1 MALRAARGALRIE
14 SMEIALLKSKIH
26 RATVSGASLDYE
38 GSLTV
43 SADLAE
49 LVGLI
54 SYEKILVS
62 NLNNGQ
68 RFETYAIFGEAGR
81 GIIELNGAT
90 AHLGK
95 IGDRL
100 TIMTF
105 ARYTPEEAALH
116 APRIAV
122 LNEKNEV
129 LRYEGGDSTPS
140 LKIVGE

>member
-1 MALRAARGALRIE
+1 MQLT
-14 SMEIALLKSKIH
+14 LLKSKIH
-26 RATVSGASLDYE
+26 RATVTGASLDYE
-38 GSLTV
+38 GSLTI
-43 SADLAE
+43 STDLAE

-54 SYEKILVS
+54 PYEKILVS

-68 RFETYAIFGEAGR
+68 RFETYAIFGGVRR

-95 IGDRL
+95 FGDRL
-100 TIMTF
+100 TIMSF
-105 ARYTPEEAALH
+105 ARCTPEEAALH

-129 LRYEGGDSTPS
+129 LRYEGGDSAPS

>member
-1 MALRAARGALRIE
+1 MQLT
-14 SMEIALLKSKIH
+14 LLKSKIH
-26 RATVSGASLDYE
+26 RAIVTGASLDYE
-38 GSLTV
+38 GSLTI

-49 LVGLI
+49 IVGLI
-54 SYEKILVS
+54 LYEKILVS
-62 NLNNGQ
+62 NLNDGQ
-68 RFETYAIFGEAGR
+68 RFETYAILGKAHK

-100 TIMTF
+100 TIMSF
-105 ARYTPEEAALH
+105 ARYTLEEAALH

-129 LRYEGGDSTPS
+129 VRHDEGDPLPS
-140 LKIVGE
+140 LRIVKK